1 MIRKIAI
8 IILVGIIYVLISG
21 CLYRGD
27 GVFKQIGDSDY
38 KAKISVMNMFVVAD
52 GRPTEI
58 CGAVYLEDHFT
69 PLRDTNI
76 ILKKNDQA
84 TIVSSTKTDNSGAFA
99 MSGLY
104 SNEYYTLEIDSP
116 NYVGKKVILVELS
129 KNNRHDLFVGK
140 R

>member
-1 MIRKIAI
+1 MLRKIV
-8 IILVGIIYVLISG
+8 LTVSVGIIYILISG

-27 GVFKQIGDSDY
+27 GVFKQIGDTDY
-38 KAKISVMNMFVVAD
+38 KAKISVMNLFVVAD

-58 CGAVYLEDHFT
+58 SGAVYLEDHFT
-69 PLRDTNI
+69 PLRNSNI

-99 MSGLY
+99 MSGLFA
-104 SNEYYTLEIDSP
+104 NEYYTLEIDSP
-116 NYVGKKVILVELS
+116 DYVGRKVFLVEPS
-129 KNNRHDLFVGK
+129 KNNRHDLTVAK